1 MIFIIVKCT
10 GKKKIKDN
18 IGLKIDKTE
27 NVIVEIKKLGEFVTA
42 SYYEEMVLHY
52 AKKSTKVLDKSK
64 DELVMLAKGKV
75 RAGFDLKEVSEEDI
89 IVRNDTV
96 EMNVPPVKIIDVI
109 INPSDFEIYEEDG
122 KWSQS
127 LITSIQSEARK
138 KLKTHAL
145 TNNILDKAKQM
156 GRNRLEEILKGLEF
170 PLKKVISL
178 MIAVGIIF

>member
-156 GRNRLEEILKGLEF
+156 GRNRLEEILKGLGFEEII
-170 PLKKVISL
+170 IS
-178 MIAVGIIF
+178 IKESN